1 MLELDLVLQLAKVL
15 GKNLRATFTYI
26 LCDTLIA
33 AKWLIATPCCFAGR
47 NRIKALSWI
56 LINWEDAKR
65 KQIDMKW
72 KIIFEDNPS
81 YLEISLEMEIERW
94 IAVKAI
100 FVSPVNPVHTL

>member
-1 MLELDLVLQLAKVL
+1 M
-15 GKNLRATFTYI
+15 
-26 LCDTLIA
+26 
-33 AKWLIATPCCFAGR
+33 
-47 NRIKALSWI
+47 

-100 FVSPVNPVHTL
+100 FVSPVNPVHTLQVKFSLTKERNKAYMLKQNNWIYFSEQSQSLVIQLKLDLWI

>member
-1 MLELDLVLQLAKVL
+1 MIDNNSLLFCSSKSNKRFVVV
-15 GKNLRATFTYI
+15 
-26 LCDTLIA
+26 
-33 AKWLIATPCCFAGR
+33 
-47 NRIKALSWI
+47 

-81 YLEISLEMEIERW
+81 YLEISLEMEIEKW

-100 FVSPVNPVHTL
+100 FVSPVNTVHTLQVKFSLTKERNKAYMLT